1 MKVIKR
7 NGKSVSFNPRKIKN
21 AIRKAGFVSDE
32 DLNKIVDVINEQAE
46 RRESMTI
53 EDIQDLVEFMLMK
66 TGNEQVARE
75 YIRYRKTRELIRQS
89 EATNESILKL
99 IDDKNEY
106 LKTENSNKNHAVAS
120 TQRDYIA
127 GEVSKDISM
136 RLLLSKD
143 IVDAHKKGAIHA
155 HDLDYML
162 QHEFNCCLV
171 DLENIFKSG
180 TVINGTMIER
190 PHSFATA
197 CNIATQIAAII
208 ASNQYG
214 GQTMSYSH
222 LAPFVDVSRKRIR
235 KELIDDLGDYIDVE
249 TLEKNVEK
257 RVRDE
262 VARGVQTIQYQIL
275 TLNSSNGQTPFITM
289 FMYLGE
295 AKNEQEKNDLAM
307 IIEEVLK
314 QRMRGVKNETGQWI
328 TPAFPKL
335 IYVLEPSNITEDAPY
350 WYLTELAA
358 KCTSKRLVPDY
369 ISEKKMLEFKGAC
382 FPCMGCRSFLSPWR
396 SQLTV
401 KNNEVLDIVNGE
413 NATVSQLW
421 ANLTN
426 DSEGT
431 IEPTDIFVDHKIV
444 SGKIKRHKVKSITK
458 KGNTVTAELESDLIF
473 YGRFNQGVAT
483 INLPFAA
490 LEAVRE
496 VTGSSDFV
504 PQDIQSQKDVL
515 IETFWKKLERYA
527 ELCHKVLQTRHA
539 RLLNTGVEISPLH
552 WMHGGLARL
561 SKHGNF
567 NELLVGGY
575 STASLGYAG
584 LYEAVYALIGQTHT
598 SGEGKKFALQI
609 LQKLNDYCEKWKK
622 RENIGYSLYGSP
634 IESTTYKFAQANQ
647 REFGTIEEVTDHGY
661 VTNSYH
667 VNVRECIDPF
677 TKLDLESEFQALSQ
691 GGCISYI
698 ETANLQN
705 NIPAVLDVIKHIYDH
720 IMYAELNC
728 KSDYCQV
735 CGSSD
740 EIQIVDKGDGK
751 LVWRCRHCGN
761 EDQAKMNVT
770 RRTCGYLGSNF
781 WNQGRTEE
789 IKDRYVHLGETETL
803 EL

>member
-1 MKVIKR
+1 M
-7 NGKSVSFNPRKIKN
+7 
-21 AIRKAGFVSDE
+21 
-32 DLNKIVDVINEQAE
+32 
-46 RRESMTI
+46 
-53 EDIQDLVEFMLMK
+53 
-66 TGNEQVARE
+66 
-75 YIRYRKTRELIRQS
+75 
-89 EATNESILKL
+89 
-99 IDDKNEY
+99 
-106 LKTENSNKNHAVAS
+106 
-120 TQRDYIA
+120 
-127 GEVSKDISM
+127 
-136 RLLLSKD
+136 
-143 IVDAHKKGAIHA
+143 
-155 HDLDYML
+155 
-162 QHEFNCCLV
+162 
-171 DLENIFKSG
+171 
-180 TVINGTMIER
+180 
-190 PHSFATA
+190 
-197 CNIATQIAAII
+197 
-208 ASNQYG
+208 
-214 GQTMSYSH
+214 
-222 LAPFVDVSRKRIR
+222 
-235 KELIDDLGDYIDVE
+235 
-249 TLEKNVEK
+249 
-257 RVRDE
+257 
-262 VARGVQTIQYQIL
+262 
-275 TLNSSNGQTPFITM
+275 
-289 FMYLGE
+289 
-295 AKNEQEKNDLAM
+295 
-307 IIEEVLK
+307 
-314 QRMRGVKNETGQWI
+314 
-328 TPAFPKL
+328 
-335 IYVLEPSNITEDAPY
+335 
-350 WYLTELAA
+350 
-358 KCTSKRLVPDY
+358 
-369 ISEKKMLEFKGAC
+369 
-382 FPCMGCRSFLSPWR
+382 
-396 SQLTV
+396 
-401 KNNEVLDIVNGE
+401 
-413 NATVSQLW
+413 
-421 ANLTN
+421 
-426 DSEGT
+426 
-431 IEPTDIFVDHKIV
+431 
-444 SGKIKRHKVKSITK
+444 
-458 KGNTVTAELESDLIF
+458 
-473 YGRFNQGVAT
+473 
-483 INLPFAA
+483 
-490 LEAVRE
+490 
-496 VTGSSDFV
+496 TGSSDFV

-561 SKHGNF
+561 PKHGNF

>member
-1 MKVIKR
+1 M
-7 NGKSVSFNPRKIKN
+7 
-21 AIRKAGFVSDE
+21 
-32 DLNKIVDVINEQAE
+32 
-46 RRESMTI
+46 
-53 EDIQDLVEFMLMK
+53 
-66 TGNEQVARE
+66 
-75 YIRYRKTRELIRQS
+75 
-89 EATNESILKL
+89 
-99 IDDKNEY
+99 
-106 LKTENSNKNHAVAS
+106 
-120 TQRDYIA
+120 
-127 GEVSKDISM
+127 
-136 RLLLSKD
+136 
-143 IVDAHKKGAIHA
+143 
-155 HDLDYML
+155 
-162 QHEFNCCLV
+162 
-171 DLENIFKSG
+171 
-180 TVINGTMIER
+180 
-190 PHSFATA
+190 
-197 CNIATQIAAII
+197 
-208 ASNQYG
+208 
-214 GQTMSYSH
+214 
-222 LAPFVDVSRKRIR
+222 
-235 KELIDDLGDYIDVE
+235 
-249 TLEKNVEK
+249 
-257 RVRDE
+257 
-262 VARGVQTIQYQIL
+262 
-275 TLNSSNGQTPFITM
+275 
-289 FMYLGE
+289 
-295 AKNEQEKNDLAM
+295 
-307 IIEEVLK
+307 
-314 QRMRGVKNETGQWI
+314 
-328 TPAFPKL
+328 
-335 IYVLEPSNITEDAPY
+335 LEPSNITEDAPY

-504 PQDIQSQKDVL
+504 PQDIQSQKDAL

-561 SKHGNF
+561 PKHGNF
-567 NELLVGGY
+567 NELLVGSY

-634 IESTTYKFAQANQ
+634 
-647 REFGTIEEVTDHGY
+647 
-661 VTNSYH
+661 
-667 VNVRECIDPF
+667 
-677 TKLDLESEFQALSQ
+677 
-691 GGCISYI
+691 
-698 ETANLQN
+698 
-705 NIPAVLDVIKHIYDH
+705 KHIWA
-720 IMYAELNC
+720 I
-728 KSDYCQV
+728 
-735 CGSSD
+735 
-740 EIQIVDKGDGK
+740 
-751 LVWRCRHCGN
+751 
-761 EDQAKMNVT
+761 
-770 RRTCGYLGSNF
+770 
-781 WNQGRTEE
+781 
-789 IKDRYVHLGETETL
+789 GE
-803 EL
+803 